1 VIPKLFHKIEKEE
14 ILANEL
20 YKVTITLMPLLIAL
34 KFLGINFSEEVK
46 DLYNENNKALKTV
59 IRC

>member
-46 DLYNENNKALKTV
+46 DLYNENNTALKTV